1 MSTYKAYLV
10 FNAADEKTVTFSYP
24 SKSAISSANMITVMD
39 AFITNGSI
47 FKTEPVSKKAAYIVA
62 TDQTNIDISGS

>member
-10 FNAADEKTVTFSYP
+10 FNAADDKTVTFSYP
-24 SKSAISSANMITVMD
+24 SKSAVNSTNMKTVMD

-47 FKTEPVSKKAAYIVA
+47 FQTPPVSKKAAYIIA
-62 TDQTNIDISGS
+62 TDQTNIDISE